1 MRDVAQG
8 QISPAKN
15 RRSSIA
21 ALTIVVIV
29 LCSAWL
35 EHELIL
41 RHVAASWGI
50 SDELRQADAAV
61 VLGGDINVRPF
72 AAADLYERGFV
83 TTILVAN
90 TARQRAERLG
100 FIPPYTELNREVL
113 LKLGVPAR
121 AIAIV
126 GEEVTSTYDEAEAVR
141 AWALQSRAKRIIV
154 PTEPFATRRTRWIF
168 DRELSPIG
176 VQVIVHA
183 YPPQDYTLDTWW
195 RHRDGWIDFNDE
207 VLKYLYYRLRY

>member
-29 LCSAWL
+29 LCCAWL

-41 RHVAASWGI
+41 QHVAASWGI

-72 AAADLYERGFV
+72 AAADLYERGLA
-83 TTILVAN
+83 TTILVTN
-90 TARQRAERLG
+90 TTRQRAERLG

-113 LKLGVPAR
+113 LKLGVPAT

-126 GEEVTSTYDEAEAVR
+126 GEEITSTHDEAEAVR

-207 VLKYLYYRLRY
+207 VLKYMYYRLRY

>member
-29 LCSAWL
+29 LCCAWL

-113 LKLGVPAR
+113 LKLGVPAT

-126 GEEVTSTYDEAEAVR
+126 GEEVTSTHDEAEAVR

-168 DRELSPIG
+168 DRELSPIS

-207 VLKYLYYRLRY
+207 VLKYMYYRLRY

>member
-29 LCSAWL
+29 LCCAWL

-72 AAADLYERGFV
+72 AAADLYERGLA
-83 TTILVAN
+83 TTILVTN
-90 TARQRAERLG
+90 TTRQRAERLG

-113 LKLGVPAR
+113 LKLGVPAT

-168 DRELSPIG
+168 DRELSPIS

-207 VLKYLYYRLRY
+207 VLKYMYYRLRY